1 MKNLLMIYFLLLVF
15 ACNTGDKSSE
25 SLNKEYENDYELLQ
39 ESIDL
44 LKKAN
49 NISNELSS
57 LTDSEKIKIK
67 ETEMISLMKQGIDK
81 GKNVS
86 DDFLKGISPNMV
98 EYFKNKFLEGH
109 EILIKGI
116 QNPNQVQS
124 LQEQQLGIEM
134 INSYFDWALIQDTDY
149 KIL

>member
-1 MKNLLMIYFLLLVF
+1 M
-15 ACNTGDKSSE
+15 
-25 SLNKEYENDYELLQ
+25 ELISTKLYL
-39 ESIDL
+39 S
-44 LKKAN
+44 AN
-49 NISNELSS
+49 QLR
-57 LTDSEKIKIK
+57 
-67 ETEMISLMKQGIDK
+67 LMKQGIDK
-81 GKNVS
+81 GKNVR
-86 DDFLKGISPNMV
+86 DNFLKEINPNMA

-134 INSYFDWALIQDTDY
+134 INSYFEWALNQNTEY